1 MNSPRSKASK
11 ARSVEKVNREL
22 RAAWEST
29 VRRQIAIYGGELERR
44 GDTYVVKAP
53 PETAPCHVDE
63 DNQSER
69 NCRGNMNALRNISI
83 DTVLLALA
91 VVCLASLVWLRDA
104 SAWFAAIIVGVALA
118 TKALRMYGEAASQ

>member
-53 PETAPCHVDE
+53 PETA
-63 DNQSER
+63 
-69 NCRGNMNALRNISI
+69 A
-83 DTVLLALA
+83 LLATLM
-91 VVCLASLVWLRDA
+91 RITNP
-104 SAWFAAIIVGVALA
+104 AIMVEV
-118 TKALRMYGEAASQ
+118 S